1 MAKPRKPKN
10 EDSKPDNSG
19 AVVRHQ
25 KLCLSIE
32 IDKRRIYGYTELEI
46 VVPEIGIVGLHAENL
61 GIENVLVDG
70 EPTEFEYYPHNYPSE
85 ENESRWS
92 YVTTPTTAADAA
104 GSAYFSALEKELFPN
119 LLINCCKA
127 FKTGNEM
134 QELPVSDNGVQQ
146 SSGEANQGTNST
158 GQYLVQN
165 VRLVRV
171 DYWVEK
177 AESGIHFDSN
187 VLHTDNQIR
196 RARCWFPCIDDT
208 SQRCCYDL
216 EFTVAQN
223 LTAVSTGSLLYQLEM
238 ECCLFGIDKTSPY
251 FDRKSNMA
259 LFSSSE
265 SIEPFR
271 LPASIINFVTAGGHQ
286 QTQITVVRT
295 LDPVLS
301 KDDPPRKTYVY
312 RLDVPVSARWISLA
326 VGPFEI
332 LPDHQFSVISHMCLP
347 SHFSKLRNTVDFFHS
362 AYSFYK
368 DYLSVNFP
376 FGSYKQVF
384 VEPEMAVSSLCLGA
398 SMSIFS
404 SQILFDEKIIDQ
416 TIDTR
421 IKLAYALARQWFG
434 AYITPEA
441 PNDEWLLEGLAGFM
455 TDLFIKKYLGNNEA
469 RYRRYKANCAVCKA
483 DNSGAT
489 SLSSSASCRE
499 LYGTQCIGLYSKI
512 RSWKSVAVLQMLEK
526 QMGPE
531 SFRKILQTIVSRAQ
545 DKTRSLRSLST
556 KEFRHLANKVGN
568 LERPFL
574 KEFFPRW
581 VELCGCPALRM
592 GFSYNKRKNMVEL
605 AVLRGCT
612 AMPDS
617 SAPVINCKPES
628 ENRDSD
634 IGWPGMM
641 SIRVYELDGTFDHP
655 VLPMAGETCQLV
667 EIQCHSKLA
676 ARRFQKPKKG
686 LKPDGSDDNGDVPVI
701 DMRSRYNVTVTG
713 FVRVVLMR
721 DLNSVSLHVLN
732 VSFGSM
738 ESPLLW
744 MRADPEMEY
753 LAEIHF
759 NQPVQMWI
767 NQLEKDKDVVA
778 QAQAIAMLE
787 ALPQLSFSA
796 VNALNNFLIDS
807 KAFWRVR
814 IEAAFALA
822 NTASE
827 ETDWAGLLHLVKFYK
842 SRRFDANIGLP
853 KPNDFH
859 DFSEY
864 FVLEKISMLL
874 KVSDGFHL
882 KNRSEKHL
890 AAFPRAIP
898 HAIAMVR
905 AGDKKSP
912 REAVEFVLQL
922 LKYNDNNG
930 NPYSDV
936 FWLAALIQSV
946 GELEFGQQKF
956 LSVSIL
962 FLSSLLKRIDR
973 LLQFDRLMPSYNGI
987 LTISCIRTLAQIA
1000 LKLSGFFPLERV
1012 FELIK
1017 PFRDIKALWQVRIE
1031 ASRALLDL
1039 EFQCRG
1045 IDAAL
1050 SLFMKY
1056 LEEEPSLRGQVK
1068 LSVHA
1073 MRLCQLRDGS
1083 NPNDDIKS
1091 QTLVSLLCLL
1101 EGRKAFNNIFLRHYL
1116 FCILQVLAG
1125 RPLTLYGVP
1134 RDQRPLHLSE
1144 VEACNEQKNIFTS
1157 YVSEIKPISDV
1168 PSLSHDG
1175 SAVPEPLKDTL
1186 TATEAYIDGF
1196 AVPDATKDS
1205 LIVQPSTDGLAV
1217 PEVAKDDLPIPEASK
1232 DDLPIPEAI
1241 PEASKDG
1248 LPIPEAS
1255 KDGLPIAESSKD
1267 GFPVPEP
1274 SKEADTI
1281 STSHERKKPVVKIRV
1296 RRSSTTSR
1304 AEEADNQTVERS
1316 QGGYCETDRGATS
1329 SVSVDAPHRNFAE
1342 AVSISNQNL
1351 EEVNSCHDRG
1361 SRMTASI
1368 GSAKLASDGDE
1379 LGKELLCTA
1388 DSSIVAAQ
1396 PQLDDPSSSSFIQ
1409 DNNVDIDAQKYASLQ
1424 TLSDSRHDL
1433 NGRSVENVNSHHG
1446 KEKKDKKKDKEK
1458 KRKRESQKG
1467 HRDDPEYL
1475 ERKRLKKEKKRKE
1488 KEISKLLNEE
1498 ANTSRLEFPS
1508 KKEELGIKSAATSQ
1522 PKPIEPI
1529 TPKLTLPV
1537 VDSKP
1542 RAPENTSSAPKFRF
1556 KIKNRTLNK
1565 S

>member
-146 SSGEANQGTNST
+146 SSGEANQ
-158 GQYLVQN
+158 N

-208 SQRCCYDL
+208 LQRCCYDL

-223 LTAVSTGSLLYQLEM
+223 LTAVSTGSLLYQ
-238 ECCLFGIDKTSPY
+238 
-251 FDRKSNMA
+251 
-259 LFSSSE
+259 
-265 SIEPFR
+265 
-271 LPASIINFVTAGGHQ
+271 
-286 QTQITVVRT
+286 
-295 LDPVLS
+295 VLS

-701 DMRSRYNVTVTG
+701 DMRS
-713 FVRVVLMR
+713 
-721 DLNSVSLHVLN
+721 
-732 VSFGSM
+732 SM

-864 FVLEKISMLL
+864 FVLE
-874 KVSDGFHL
+874 
-882 KNRSEKHL
+882 
-890 AAFPRAIP
+890 AIP

-946 GELEFGQQKF
+946 GELEFGQQ
-956 LSVSIL
+956 SIL

-1241 PEASKDG
+1241 PEALKDG

-1281 STSHERKKPVVKIRV
+1281 STSHERKKPIVKIRV